1 MHSVDKLRA
10 MEGIGLSMKA
20 LAAVGLVAFLI
31 SGCTY
36 YGSGMPASVSVS
48 EPIYGVGYAVI
59 SSQKGDSPESK
70 RLMAVKASK
79 LEAYKSLV
87 EQLYGQYVEVHAGMT
102 NSVMDEEVFRSRV
115 EGMISGA
122 TVVSVKPIGEHSYET
137 TLRLGGDLADELA
150 GAAE

>member
-1 MHSVDKLRA
+1 MHPVDKLRA

-20 LAAVGLVAFLI
+20 LAAVGLVASLI

-36 YGSGMPASVSVS
+36 YGTGMPVSVS

-59 SSQKGDSPESK
+59 SSQKGDSPEAK

-79 LEAYKSLV
+79 LEAYKALV

>member
-1 MHSVDKLRA
+1 MHPVDKLRA
-10 MEGIGLSMKA
+10 TEGIGLSMKA

-36 YGSGMPASVSVS
+36 YGTSMPVSVS

-59 SSQKGDSPESK
+59 SSQKGDSPEAK